1 MGLPFTIVLCNR
13 QCLASGLFLFHSGP
27 IESPLRVHPPA
38 SERRRMSDEFDT
50 ASTVPLPM
58 LVMPPSSQAP
68 TLSAQAIDPYLK
80 RIHVN
85 SVDVHRLNDRQNL
98 EPCADD
104 TVLTS
109 QFNITALRTLLL
121 YLLYPGCLKRAD
133 SQKVH

>member
-1 MGLPFTIVLCNR
+1 
-13 QCLASGLFLFHSGP
+13 
-27 IESPLRVHPPA
+27 
-38 SERRRMSDEFDT
+38 MSDEFDT

-98 EPCADD
+98 
-104 TVLTS
+104 
-109 QFNITALRTLLL
+109 
-121 YLLYPGCLKRAD
+121 
-133 SQKVH
+133 